1 MQKEDL
7 IRTLAEDCAPVR
19 PLPHPAWRALLWFS
33 VSLCYLAVVVARMHL
48 RPDFAAKLTDSQY
61 ALEVAAAFLTS
72 VAAAAGAFCAGSPG
86 RPFWERLAPVPFLL
100 IWIGALGFGG
110 WRDVQAFGLS
120 GLVSHSDIDCLPAI
134 FAMSIPPALLI
145 LSMVRRGAPIAPF
158 LTIGLAALAATALAA
173 AGLRL
178 SFKQD
183 AAVSIC
189 IWQFGSVVLLTGIA
203 SLFGRLLLRWTM
215 RDEFLAAYRKAQA
228 LFERGARR

>member
-100 IWIGALGFGG
+100 IWIGAVVMMLGG
-110 WRDVQAFGLS
+110 ALS
-120 GLVSHSDIDCLPAI
+120 LSD
-134 FAMSIPPALLI
+134 
-145 LSMVRRGAPIAPF
+145 RRLRIGAPKPARARPAMQ
-158 LTIGLAALAATALAA
+158 AA
-173 AGLRL
+173 
-178 SFKQD
+178 
-183 AAVSIC
+183 
-189 IWQFGSVVLLTGIA
+189 
-203 SLFGRLLLRWTM
+203 
-215 RDEFLAAYRKAQA
+215 E
-228 LFERGARR
+228 